1 MADFR
6 LQTGFRFGKIYG
18 METIVFEYDIQS
30 DVMSFSRNVAKFI
43 PCQVKILNYS
53 ESLEIAGKVCPDD
66 VKRAIMFFRPMRY
79 DSPGRREFFRC
90 MDFNGSF
97 RWYKVSGKTIMDE
110 NNRPALLYGTFKPVD
125 INDEAEGSEI
135 RSVADELTGL
145 DSKEEFSTKLNTA
158 YEERK
163 VGEIPNLIL
172 IELKG
177 YDKLLKDE
185 GRDRADSVI
194 VEVSRIFK
202 RSLRASDI
210 VGRLDINHF
219 MIYLQGVSDP
229 GIVVDKSTYF
239 FRAIKNIWSHS
250 FIENPEK
257 ILAVGIA
264 IMPNDETPDYEKML
278 SKAEDALKEAKKEG
292 SEGFVLYDDE
302 LRVRSEIEEKPE
314 EISDIRLIK
323 SVLDPI
329 MSIAYAVDEEYHLLY
344 MNKALRERDLGKT
357 RGFCY
362 EVLKGQEE
370 PCSDCP
376 IRLLM
381 ENQSSLDADV
391 YSPYLRSEVRTRVTR
406 ISTGDRR
413 RAYVL
418 LDVNEDMKTE
428 FQNIHKSMER
438 FNNAIYS
445 AHDLIWEINLTRNK
459 CTRVREENIMYVLEN
474 HVADYE
480 ILRKR
485 FLDHVIF
492 YDDREDFLFV
502 TDPGYL
508 RESRKKGE
516 KELHRQARFLNQDG
530 TYHWYDINTVF
541 IRRNEENEDEL
552 VFIAA
557 RDINE
562 IKNDDARNAAIEN
575 KYRAM
580 LDNNA
585 YLNELAQDNERYEH
599 INELTGIYVFEYNA
613 PEHRYYICSTFE
625 DMFTITPS
633 MKEGAWT
640 LLESLE
646 PAEEDR
652 KKFEDFVENVRNKPD
667 TNVIT
672 IKLVNKNK
680 VSRWFTITVQTLKGL
695 NNKLTRVL
703 GILQDVNAEM
713 EIKAELEFRA
723 DYDSMTGLYNADAFY
738 RNVSELIHHAKG
750 SSFAIIAVDIE
761 HFRIINDRFG
771 VDVGNRCL
779 MAMAQAIKD
788 SISEG
793 DIAGRYEADMFSI
806 LINYNKDQDIIDYI
820 RKLDDLFEFEEAKLC
835 GSTLSFGIYK
845 ITNKNVAIRL
855 MCDRARLA
863 KKDIKGNMLTN
874 FAIYDDR
881 IRLMQ
886 RKIAQ
891 MESEMQTAL
900 EKNEFV
906 MYLQPKIDL
915 TTEKICGAEAL
926 VRWNHPTGGLR
937 LPGEF
942 LPFFENNGFIKKLD
956 EYVWEM
962 AAGFLSHL
970 KELNIKVPISVNISR
985 FHVGSTDLISILCD
999 LTERYGIDNRD
1010 LELEITESLFTEDV
1024 EKLYELMNAL
1034 KSRGFVIEMDDFGTG
1049 YSSLNMLR
1057 EAPVDVIKIDRYFI
1071 DEIMSTRRG
1080 RIIIENSVTMS
1091 KQLGLQVVAEGV
1103 ETREQADFLRS
1114 INCDIAQ
1121 GYYYSK
1127 PVNTVEFEKMLFEG
1141 IKTKGK

>member
-1 MADFR
+1 
-6 LQTGFRFGKIYG
+6 

-90 MDFNGSF
+90 MDYNGSF
-97 RWYKVSGKTIMDE
+97 QWYKVSGKTIMDE

-125 INDEAEGSEI
+125 INDETEGSEI

-145 DSKEEFSTKLNTA
+145 DTSGEFRNKLDTA

-163 VGEIPNLIL
+163 VGELPNLIL
-172 IELKG
+172 VELKG

-185 GRDRADSVI
+185 GRDRADAVV

-210 VGRLDINHF
+210 VGRLDYNRF
-219 MIYLQGVSDP
+219 LVFLRGVTDP
-229 GIVVDKSTYF
+229 GIVIDKATYF
-239 FRAIKNIWSHS
+239 KRAIKNIWNNS
-250 FIENPEK
+250 FIENPDR
-257 ILAVGIA
+257 IVAIGIA
-264 IMPNDETPDYEKML
+264 IMSGEDTPDYSRML
-278 SKAEDALKEAKKEG
+278 SMAGEALKEAKKED
-292 SEGFVLYDDE
+292 SRGFVYYDNE
-302 LRVRSEIEEKPE
+302 LKGRNEIEEKPE

-329 MSIAYAVDEEYHLLY
+329 MSIAYAVDDEHHLLY
-344 MNKALRERDLGKT
+344 MNKALRERDHEKT
-357 RGFCY
+357 TGACY
-362 EVLKGQEE
+362 EVLKGRKE
-370 PCSDCP
+370 PCNDCP
-376 IRLLM
+376 LELLG
-381 ENQSSLDADV
+381 EDHSSVDADV
-391 YSPYLRSEVRTRVTR
+391 YSPYLRTEIRTRVTR
-406 ISTGDRR
+406 ISTGNRR

-418 LDVNEDMKTE
+418 LDVNDDMKTE

-445 AHDLIWEINLTRNK
+445 SHDLIWEINLTRNK

-492 YDDREDFLFV
+492 LDDREDFLFV

-516 KELHRQARFLNQDG
+516 KELHRQVRFLNQDG
-530 TYHWYDINTVF
+530 TYHWYDVNTVF
-541 IRRNEENEDEL
+541 LPGYEEDEDEL

-562 IKNDDARNAAIEN
+562 IKNDNARNAAIEN

-625 DMFTITPS
+625 DMFALTPS

-652 KKFEDFVENVRNKPD
+652 KKYETFIENVRNKPD

-672 IKLVNKNK
+672 IRLINKHQ
-680 VSRWFTITVQTLKGL
+680 VSRWFTITVQTLNGL

-723 DYDSMTGLYNADAFY
+723 DYDSMTKLFNADAFY
-738 RNVSELIHHAKG
+738 RNVSERIHLMKG

-771 VDVGNRCL
+771 VEVGNKCL
-779 MAMAQAIKD
+779 MAMAQAIRE
-788 SISEG
+788 SLSEN

-806 LINYNKDQDIIDYI
+806 LIQYKKDQDIIDYI
-820 RKLDDLFEFEEAKLC
+820 RKLDSLFEFEEAKLC

-845 ITNKNVAIRL
+845 ITNRNVAIRL

-906 MYLQPKIDL
+906 MFLQPKIDL
-915 TTEKICGAEAL
+915 KTEEICGAEAL

-942 LPFFENNGFIKKLD
+942 LPFFESNGFIKKLD

-962 AAGFLSHL
+962 AAEYLSRL
-970 KELNIKVPISVNISR
+970 KKLNVKVPISVNISR
-985 FHVGSTDLISILCD
+985 FHVGSSDLLGILCN
-999 LTERYGIDNRD
+999 LTEKYGIDNKD

-1024 EKLYELMNAL
+1024 DKLYELMNSL
-1034 KSRGFVIEMDDFGTG
+1034 KSKGFVIEMDDFGTG

-1091 KQLGLQVVAEGV
+1091 KQLGLIVVAEGV
-1103 ETREQADFLRS
+1103 ETREQVDFLKS
-1114 INCDIAQ
+1114 INCDVAQ

-1127 PVNTVEFEKMLFEG
+1127 PVNTVEFEKMLFQNNSG
-1141 IKTKGK
+1141 GSGKQK

>member
-1 MADFR
+1 
-6 LQTGFRFGKIYG
+6 

-90 MDFNGSF
+90 MDYNGSF
-97 RWYKVSGKTIMDE
+97 QWYKVSGKTIMDE

-125 INDEAEGSEI
+125 INDETEGSEI

-145 DSKEEFSTKLNTA
+145 DTSGEFSNKLDTA

-163 VGEIPNLIL
+163 VGELPNLIL
-172 IELKG
+172 VELKG

-185 GRDRADSVI
+185 GRDRADAVV

-210 VGRLDINHF
+210 VGRLDYNRF
-219 MIYLQGVSDP
+219 LVFLRGVSDP
-229 GIVVDKSTYF
+229 GIVIDKATYF
-239 FRAIKNIWSHS
+239 KRAIKNIWNNS
-250 FIENPEK
+250 FIENPDR
-257 ILAVGIA
+257 IVAIGIA
-264 IMPNDETPDYEKML
+264 IMSGEDTPDYSRML
-278 SKAEDALKEAKKEG
+278 SMAGEALKEAKKED
-292 SEGFVLYDDE
+292 SRGFVYYDNE
-302 LRVRSEIEEKPE
+302 LKGRNEIEEKPE

-329 MSIAYAVDEEYHLLY
+329 MSIAYAVDDEHHLLY
-344 MNKALRERDLGKT
+344 MNKALRERDHEKT
-357 RGFCY
+357 TGACY
-362 EVLKGQEE
+362 EVLKGRKE
-370 PCSDCP
+370 PCNDCP
-376 IRLLM
+376 LELLG
-381 ENQSSLDADV
+381 EDHSSVDADV
-391 YSPYLRSEVRTRVTR
+391 YSPYLRTEIRTRVTR

-418 LDVNEDMKTE
+418 LDVNDDMKTE

-445 AHDLIWEINLTRNK
+445 SHDLIWEINLTRNK

-492 YDDREDFLFV
+492 LDDREDFLFV

-516 KELHRQARFLNQDG
+516 KELHRQVRFLNQDG
-530 TYHWYDINTVF
+530 TYHWYDVNTVF
-541 IRRNEENEDEL
+541 LPGYEEDEDEL

-562 IKNDDARNAAIEN
+562 IKNDNARNAAIEN

-625 DMFTITPS
+625 DMFALTPS

-652 KKFEDFVENVRNKPD
+652 KKYETFIENVRNKPD

-672 IKLVNKNK
+672 IRLINKHQ
-680 VSRWFTITVQTLKGL
+680 VSRWFTITVQTLNGL

-723 DYDSMTGLYNADAFY
+723 DYDSMTKLFNADAFY
-738 RNVSELIHHAKG
+738 RNVSERIHLMKG

-771 VDVGNRCL
+771 VEVGNKCL
-779 MAMAQAIKD
+779 MAMAQAIRE
-788 SISEG
+788 SLSEN

-806 LINYNKDQDIIDYI
+806 LIQYKKDQDIIDYI
-820 RKLDDLFEFEEAKLC
+820 RKLDSLFVFEEAKLC

-845 ITNKNVAIRL
+845 ITNRNVAIRL

-906 MYLQPKIDL
+906 MFLQPKIDL
-915 TTEKICGAEAL
+915 KTEEICGAEAL

-942 LPFFENNGFIKKLD
+942 LPFFESNGFIKKLD

-962 AAGFLSHL
+962 AAEFLSRL
-970 KELNIKVPISVNISR
+970 KEKGAKIPISVNISR
-985 FHVGSTDLISILCD
+985 FHVGSSDLIGILCD
-999 LTERYGIDNRD
+999 LTEKYGIDNKD

-1024 EKLYELMNAL
+1024 DKLYELMNSL
-1034 KSRGFVIEMDDFGTG
+1034 KSRGFIIEMDDFGTG

-1071 DEIMSTRRG
+1071 DEIMSTKRG

-1091 KQLGLQVVAEGV
+1091 KQLGLLVVAEGV
-1103 ETREQADFLRS
+1103 ETKEQVDFLKS
-1114 INCDIAQ
+1114 INCDVAQ

-1127 PVNTVEFEKMLFEG
+1127 PVNTVEFEKMLFNKKSRG
-1141 IKTKGK
+1141 SGKKK